1 MHVVSRDLTVHG
13 DGHLVD
19 QEKVQLTDVLVSESA
34 SVIFSLTASVFGT
47 SLACI
52 SSCLENPLYFCKIRL
67 VHVENLP
74 TEFLEWIRFLAT
86 TTFISPALPTPSIF
100 PSHKFFFEWH
110 KALCFNPFV
119 TTSIASTN
127 RNDPG

>member
-1 MHVVSRDLTVHG
+1 MHVIVSRDLKVHG
-13 DGHLVD
+13 NGLLVD

-34 SVIFSLTASVFGT
+34 SVQVIFSLTASVFGT

-52 SSCLENPLYFCKIRL
+52 SSCPENPLYLCKIRL

-74 TEFLEWIRFLAT
+74 SEFLEWIRFLAP

-100 PSHKFFFEWH
+100 PFHKFFFEWH
-110 KALCFNPFV
+110 KAL
-119 TTSIASTN
+119 
-127 RNDPG
+127 